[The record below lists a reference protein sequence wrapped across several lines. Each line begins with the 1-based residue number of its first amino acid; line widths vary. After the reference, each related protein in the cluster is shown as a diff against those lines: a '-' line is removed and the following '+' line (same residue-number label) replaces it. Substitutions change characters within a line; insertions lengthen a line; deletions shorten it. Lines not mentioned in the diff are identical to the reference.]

1 MSLDYLESNE
11 FLADLFRGDRRAA
24 NTLFDAYFQKLQV
37 FAFQFTDEEFYAED
51 IASRCLTTLIM
62 NPGRFDLSTVK
73 LKNLVNWLFVAV
85 RNASLDH
92 RKSFANK
99 VKKASIEIGEELVS
113 AESDI
118 EHEIIKSEVI
128 FALYEG
134 LKLLPKERRQV
145 LELLYYDKASYSE
158 AAAIMGISIT
168 TLKAY
173 RKDGF
178 RRMRQFMTK
187 EQFIYALTLVCD
199 PPLLNDHQ
207 SLNKGQTTPGGP
219 ILPNRDIYFEKCLPK

>member
-1 MSLDYLESNE
+1 MSRDYLESDE
-11 FLADLFRGDRRAA
+11 FLTDFFGGNRRAA
-24 NTLFDAYFQKLQV
+24 NALFDAYFQKLQV
-37 FAFQFTDEEFYAED
+37 FAFQFTGERFYAED
-51 IASRCLTTLIM
+51 VASRCLTVLIM
-62 NPGRFDLSTVK
+62 NPSRFDLNTVK
-73 LKNLVNWLFVAV
+73 LKNLINWLFVAV

-113 AESDI
+113 AEGDI

-145 LELLYYDKASYSE
+145 LELLYYDRASYSE

-173 RKDGF
+173 RKDSF
-178 RRMRQFMTK
+178 RRMRQFMGK
-187 EQFIYALTLVCD
+187 EKFIYALALFVI
-199 PPLLNDHQ
+199 HF
-207 SLNKGQTTPGGP
+207 S
-219 ILPNRDIYFEKCLPK
+219 